1 LIDEH
6 DVTPR
11 STREAAAAAA
21 FMPPVPVR
29 KRERR
34 RAKATAALALL
45 VLAVLGL
52 TSYEFVAKAG
62 HTQRA
67 AAAPHPRVQSPMIP
81 AGTPAAVDPAAAG
94 TAAASPASTA
104 PASTAPAST
113 APASTAPASTAP
125 ASTAPASTAPASTA
139 PASTAPAST
148 PPPRVLTVTSVAAF
162 GPGGTA
168 DGNNPQNVAQAV
180 AGDPAAPWHTDWY
193 ASPDF
198 FDMAPGTGLLLD
210 LGQAVTVTSVDVSL
224 GGEPGASL
232 QLRAGR
238 EPALAALPAV
248 AGVSGAGGTVQL
260 RPSAPVH
267 VRYVL
272 IWFTTLPPDPAGT
285 YQASVYQVIVQGRP

>member
-6 DVTPR
+6 DVTQPATR
-11 STREAAAAAA
+11 EVSTRGAAAAAA
-21 FMPPVPVR
+21 FMPSVPVR

-52 TSYEFVAKAG
+52 ASYEFVAKAG

-67 AAAPHPRVQSPMIP
+67 ASAPHPRVQGPMIP
-81 AGTPAAVDPAAAG
+81 AGTPTAAVSPAAAG
-94 TAAASPASTA
+94 PATGSPASTA

-113 APASTAPASTAP
+113 APASTAPTSTAP
-125 ASTAPASTAPASTA
+125 ASTAS
-139 PASTAPAST
+139 AST

-168 DGNNPQNVAQAV
+168 DGNNPENVAQAV

>member
-6 DVTPR
+6 DVTQP
-11 STREAAAAAA
+11 SAREAAAVAA

-34 RAKATAALALL
+34 RVKAAAALALL
-45 VLAVLGL
+45 VLVVLGL
-52 TSYEFVAKAG
+52 ASYEFVAKAG
-62 HTQRA
+62 HTQHA
-67 AAAPHPRVQSPMIP
+67 ATAPRPRVQGPLIP
-81 AGTPAAVDPAAAG
+81 AGTSAGAVSPTAAG
-94 TAAASPASTA
+94 TAAASPATTA

-125 ASTAPASTAPASTA
+125 ASTAPV
-139 PASTAPAST
+139 ST

-180 AGDPAAPWHTDWY
+180 AGDPAAPWRTDWY

-198 FDMAPGTGLLLD
+198 FDMTPGTGLLLD
-210 LGQAVTVTSVDVSL
+210 LGRTVTLTSVDVSL

-238 EPALAALPAV
+238 EPTLAALPAV

-272 IWFTTLPPDPAGT
+272 LWFTTLPPDPAGT
-285 YQASVYQVIVQGRP
+285 YQASVYQVIVHGRP